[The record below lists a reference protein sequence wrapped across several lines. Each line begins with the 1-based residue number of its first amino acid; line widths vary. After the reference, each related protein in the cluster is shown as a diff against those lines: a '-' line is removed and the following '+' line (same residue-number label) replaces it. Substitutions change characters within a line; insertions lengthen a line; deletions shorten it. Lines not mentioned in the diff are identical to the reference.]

1 MDACSGRAGKSIE
14 ENNMTLRR
22 TLLCTALVLG
32 AAIVP
37 VAGDAKEIIV
47 QIAPPALRVETV
59 PAPRV
64 GYVWAPGYWGWR
76 SNKHVWVGGHY
87 IRERHG
93 YHWVPHR
100 WEDRDGRWYQHNGY
114 WER

>member
-1 MDACSGRAGKSIE
+1 M
-14 ENNMTLRR
+14 MLRK
-22 TLLCTALVLG
+22 TLLVTAILMG

-37 VAGDAKEIIV
+37 VGSDAKEIIV

-76 SNKHVWVGGHY
+76 NNKHVWVGGHY

-93 YHWVPHR
+93 YHWVPDR
-100 WEDRDGRWYQHNGY
+100 WEDSDGRWRLHNGY